1 MEPYLGEITIFTGDF
16 APQDWL
22 FCHGQFLQIRD
33 YQALFS
39 IMGVTYGGDGRT
51 QFALPDLRGRV
62 PIGVNQHGT
71 SDLPPYGPGQE
82 GGVEKVYLNAYQIPA
97 HNHTYSAQVT
107 VETELAGGN
116 ANGTSQNPKLH
127 YFGQS
132 VRGDKLYTDTLSNPV
147 EMHSNAGLL
156 EIQMRGNTEVTGE
169 GQGHNN
175 MAPSLAINYIICING
190 RFPY

>member
-1 MEPYLGEITIFTGDF
+1 MESYAGEITIFTGDF
-16 APQDWL
+16 APQGWL
-22 FCHGQFLQIRD
+22 FCHGQLLEIRF
-33 YQALFS
+33 YAKLFS
-39 IMGVTYGGDGRT
+39 IIGTIYGGNGRT
-51 QFALPDLRGRV
+51 TFGLPDLRGRV
-62 PIGVNQHGT
+62 PIGVNQNGT
-71 SDLPPYGPGQE
+71 SDLPQYGPGRRE
-82 GGVEKVYLNAYQIPA
+82 GVEKVYLNAYQVPE
-97 HNHTYSAQVT
+97 HHHTYSAQVT

-156 EIQMRGNTEVTGE
+156 EIQMRGNTEITGGGE
-169 GQGHNN
+169 GHNN

-190 RFPY
+190 TYPY